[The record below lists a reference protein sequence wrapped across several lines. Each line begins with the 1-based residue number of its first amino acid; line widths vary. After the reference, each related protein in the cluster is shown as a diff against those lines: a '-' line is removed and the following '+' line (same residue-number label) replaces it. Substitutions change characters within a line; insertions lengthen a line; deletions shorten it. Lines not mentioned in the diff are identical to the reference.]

1 MAEQTELVDRFLKA
15 LEERDLDAVV
25 GFYAEGAQVVRFEGV
40 AAGTDQIR
48 AFFVGFFAAY
58 LRFELV
64 SLDQIRATDDLVV
77 WDATMETGAGLL
89 QVTNVLFLDDGG
101 KIVRHVP
108 WIRGYWG
115 KT

>member
-1 MAEQTELVDRFLKA
+1 MAEPTELVDRFLNA

-25 GFYAEGAQVVRFEGV
+25 SLYAEEASVVRFEGI
-40 AAGTDQIR
+40 AAGTEQIR

-58 LRFELV
+58 LQFGLV
-64 SLDQIRATDDLVV
+64 SLDQFRATDDLVV

-89 QVTNVLFLDDGG
+89 QVTNVLFLDDAG

-108 WIRGYWG
+108 WVRGYWG